1 MKVRVYEI
9 AKELGKESKDVL
21 EALKKLGIEA
31 KSHQS
36 TIDDQYKDKIRYI
49 LEPFARTVPTPE
61 PLPKTKEVPVRKE
74 PEKSKEPHAKA
85 EHPKADHPKAEPP
98 KAEHPRVEH
107 PRAEHPRTE
116 HPKAQQ
122 HKAEHPKAA
131 PPKAEPAKEAH
142 GKTDRPK
149 ETHARPERPP
159 EAPHGRPTTRPHKEE
174 ERPRKVAQPE
184 SPKTAT
190 AVLEKEAPA
199 PPPVAAQQAP
209 SLTEE
214 EMERLT
220 APVATPVPA
229 PAPAAPAAPRAKIQI
244 SENVSIKDLAQ
255 KMGVM
260 SKVLLKKLLDRG
272 VFANINQNIDLKLAE
287 QLASD
292 FGFDVAVTSYEEVVA
307 HEQEAEETEASMI
320 LRAPVVTIMG
330 HVDHGKTSLLDA
342 IRESDIA
349 AGESGG
355 ITQHIGAYQVRVA
368 NGRAITFIDT
378 PGHEAFTRMRARGA
392 LVTDIVIL
400 VVAADD
406 GVMPQ
411 TLEAIDHARAAKVPI
426 IVAINKI
433 DKPNANPDRI
443 KQQLAQQ
450 NILIE
455 EYGGDT
461 VCVEISARKK
471 VKIDTLL
478 EMILLVADL
487 LELKA
492 SPARLAMGTI
502 LEARLDK
509 ARGPIATVLV
519 QNGTIR
525 VSDVFVAGA
534 VMGRVRAMFDDSA
547 TKMKEALPGTPI
559 EVLGFQGVPQA
570 GDSFQVFKDEFKARS
585 IVAFRQTKAKEL
597 AAQTG
602 GRLSLDQLF
611 SKIQQGEIKE
621 LPVIIKGDVQG
632 SIEVLTDSLSKL
644 PTNEVKIRIIHSGT
658 GAITLSD
665 VLLASASN
673 AIIIG
678 YNVRPEPKARD
689 LAEKEKVDVRCHT
702 IIYNIVSEIK
712 SALEGM
718 LQPTLKEVFVG
729 SAEVRDT
736 FRIPKVGMIAG
747 SFVSSGKLTRNSS
760 VRLLRDNV
768 VIYEGKLASLRRFK
782 EDVSE
787 VREGF
792 ECGVGLENFNDIK
805 VGDTIEAFAV
815 EKVARQLA

>member
-1 MKVRVYEI
+1 MKIRVHQI

-21 EALKKLGIEA
+21 EILHKLGFEA
-31 KSHQS
+31 KAAAS
-36 TIDDQYKDKIRYI
+36 TVDDYI
-49 LEPFARTVPTPE
+49 IPRI
-61 PLPKTKEVPVRKE
+61 RKE
-74 PEKSKEPHAKA
+74 LEAAKQAAEKPAPVEKPKVKVEKTVREEKKVEAEEPRKKPPAPTM
-85 EHPKADHPKAEPP
+85 HP
-98 KAEHPRVEH
+98 
-107 PRAEHPRTE
+107 T
-116 HPKAQQ
+116 
-122 HKAEHPKAA
+122 
-131 PPKAEPAKEAH
+131 
-142 GKTDRPK
+142 
-149 ETHARPERPP
+149 RPP
-159 EAPHGRPTTRPHKEE
+159 RHPHKEE
-174 ERPRKVAQPE
+174 HPVAAKP
-184 SPKTAT
+184 
-190 AVLEKEAPA
+190 KEAPVA
-199 PPPVAAQQAP
+199 VMEKKAAPVAAAAP
-209 SLTEE
+209 PISEE

-220 APVATPVPA
+220 APIPEPPA
-229 PAPAAPAAPRAKIQI
+229 PAPAPPPPAPAPPAPAPAPVIAAPRPKIQI
-244 SENVSIKDLAQ
+244 SENVSIKDLAL
-255 KMGVM
+255 KLGVM

-272 VFANINQNIDLKLAE
+272 VFANINQSIDLKLAE
-287 QLASD
+287 QLASE
-292 FGFDVAVTSYEEVVA
+292 FGFEATVTSYEEVVA
-307 HEQEAEETEASMI
+307 REQEAEETESSMM

-342 IRESDIA
+342 IRESNIA
-349 AGESGG
+349 GGESGG
-355 ITQHIGAYQVRVA
+355 ITQHIGAYQVKVA
-368 NGRAITFIDT
+368 NGRGITFIDT

-433 DKPNANPDRI
+433 DKPNANPERI

-450 NILIE
+450 SLLIE

-471 VKIDTLL
+471 INIDTLL
-478 EMILLVADL
+478 EMILLVADI

-492 SPARLAMGTI
+492 SPARLATGTI

-509 ARGPIATVLV
+509 ARGPIGTVLV
-519 QNGTIR
+519 QNGSLK

-534 VMGRVRAMFDDSA
+534 VMGRVRAMFDDA
-547 TKMKEALPGTPI
+547 GTKLKEALPGTPV

-570 GDSFQVFKDEFKARS
+570 GDAYQVFKDEFKARS
-585 IVAFRQTKAKEL
+585 IVAFRQVKARE
-597 AAQTG
+597 AAQAGT
-602 GRLSLDQLF
+602 RLSLDQLF

-621 LPVIIKGDVQG
+621 LPIIIKGDVQG
-632 SIEVLTDSLSKL
+632 SVEVLNDSLSKL

-673 AIIIG
+673 AIIVG

-712 SALEGM
+712 SALEGL

-736 FRIPKVGMIAG
+736 FKIPKAGTVAG
-747 SFVSSGKLTRNSS
+747 SFVTAGKLTRNSS

-768 VIYEGKLASLRRFK
+768 VIYEGKIGSLRRFK
-782 EDVSE
+782 EDASE
-787 VREGF
+787 VKESF
-792 ECGVGLENFNDIK
+792 ECGVGLENFNDVKI
-805 VGDTIEAFAV
+805 GDVIEAYTV
-815 EKVARQLA
+815 EKVARQLV